1 MVAFEES
8 LTREIERRE
17 REHRA
22 LLKTSA
28 ECMRRQAE
36 TLIRLIDAGDYA
48 YVGTGRNEPLVRQD
62 VEITLDAIKY
72 ERDRRDRIVG
82 QMAIDAGRK

>member
-8 LTREIERRE
+8 LTEAIVKREAAHREI
-17 REHRA
+17 
-22 LLKTSA
+22 LIQSA
-28 ECMRRQAE
+28 NNMRQYAE
-36 TLIRLIDAGDYA
+36 KLIRLIDAGEYA

-72 ERDRRDRIVG
+72 ERDRRDRVVG

>member
-8 LTREIERRE
+8 LTGEIEQRE
-17 REHRA
+17 AEHRA
-22 LLKTSA
+22 LMARSA
-28 ECMRRQAE
+28 EVMRRQAE
-36 TLIRLIDAGDYA
+36 QLIRLIDAGDYA

>member
-1 MVAFEES
+1 MVAFDES
-8 LTREIERRE
+8 LTGAIAAREAAHRELLQRSAKVMRRE
-17 REHRA
+17 AEH
-22 LLKTSA
+22 
-28 ECMRRQAE
+28 
-36 TLIRLIDAGDYA
+36 LIQLIDAGDYA

-82 QMAIDAGRK
+82 QMAIDAGRR

>member
-8 LTREIERRE
+8 LTGEIERRE
-17 REHRA
+17 AEHRA
-22 LLKTSA
+22 LMARSA
-28 ECMRRQAE
+28 EVMRREAE
-36 TLIRLIDAGDYA
+36 RLIRLIDAGDYA

>member
-8 LTREIERRE
+8 LTEAITAREA
-17 REHRA
+17 EHRE
-22 LLKTSA
+22 LLQRSA
-28 ECMRRQAE
+28 EIMRRQAE
-36 TLIRLIDAGDYA
+36 QLIRLIDAGDYA

>member
-8 LTREIERRE
+8 LTEAIAAREA
-17 REHRA
+17 EHRELMA
-22 LLKTSA
+22 RSA
-28 ECMRRQAE
+28 EVMRRQAE
-36 TLIRLIDAGDYA
+36 QLIRLIDAGDYV

>member
-8 LTREIERRE
+8 LTEAIEKREAAHRELLQRSAEAMRRE
-17 REHRA
+17 
-22 LLKTSA
+22 A
-28 ECMRRQAE
+28 ER
-36 TLIRLIDAGDYA
+36 LIQMIDAGDYV

>member
-8 LTREIERRE
+8 LTEAIAAREAAHRE
-17 REHRA
+17 
-22 LLKTSA
+22 LLQRSA
-28 ECMRRQAE
+28 EAMRQQAE
-36 TLIRLIDAGDYA
+36 RLIRLIDAGDYA

-82 QMAIDAGRK
+82 QMAIDAGRR

>member
-8 LTREIERRE
+8 LTEPIAAREAAHREMLQRSAEVMRRE
-17 REHRA
+17 
-22 LLKTSA
+22 A
-28 ECMRRQAE
+28 EK
-36 TLIRLIDAGDYA
+36 LIRLIDAGDYA

>member
-8 LTREIERRE
+8 LTGEIERRE

-22 LLKTSA
+22 LMARSA
-28 ECMRRQAE
+28 EVMRREAE
-36 TLIRLIDAGDYA
+36 RLIRLIDAGDYA

-72 ERDRRDRIVG
+72 ERQRRDRVVNA
-82 QMAIDAGRK
+82 MAIDAGRR

>member
-1 MVAFEES
+1 MAFDES
-8 LTREIERRE
+8 LTEAIAAREAVHREIMVQ
-17 REHRA
+17 
-22 LLKTSA
+22 SA
-28 ECMRRQAE
+28 NNMRHYAE
-36 TLIRLIDAGDYA
+36 KLIRLIDAGEYA

-72 ERDRRDRIVG
+72 ERDRRDRIVR